1 MKEFS
6 LLGGEEQRGKLL
18 ISASKSLIPHQGE
31 GEGRNGMEGRSA
43 IGGGVGWW
51 KGGGGIFSSF

>member
-6 LLGGEEQRGKLL
+6 LLGGQEQRGKLL
-18 ISASKSLIPHQGE
+18 ISASKSLIPHLRE
-31 GEGRNGMEGRSA
+31 GMEGRRA

-51 KGGGGIFSSF
+51 KGGGIFSSFQ